1 MACPRPGS
9 LGKFKP
15 FLWLVNRRLDVI
27 APFRILLNR
36 A

>member
-1 MACPRPGS
+1 MAWPRPGS
-9 LGKFKP
+9 LRKFKP
-15 FLWLVNRRLDVI
+15 FLLLVNRRLDAI